1 MGKIIFSKWP
11 LRNEFLGNE
20 NIFWEMK
27 NPNLKD
33 RTHLKENDYLNTASL
48 VIMKSKMAT
57 KDEEYELP
65 SFDIRDESKIKEL
78 ELNPK
83 GSHQVAYFS
92 FYENWTISDIKFPDL
107 ADQYNVQT
115 LKELVEKVIP
125 KLSRNRTEDNANGL
139 NIKTRTDRK
148 KKTLIEEEN
157 PKQYYKFKGSK
168 FSKSVEK
175 DFEDDILID
184 IKTKSDIHLQSNPEE
199 DKQILGATYFYF
211 RTES

>member
-1 MGKIIFSKWP
+1 M
-11 LRNEFLGNE
+11 RNEFLGNE

-65 SFDIRDESKIKEL
+65 SFDVRDESKIKEL

-92 FYENWTISDIKFPDL
+92 FYEN
-107 ADQYNVQT
+107 
-115 LKELVEKVIP
+115 
-125 KLSRNRTEDNANGL
+125 
-139 NIKTRTDRK
+139 
-148 KKTLIEEEN
+148 
-157 PKQYYKFKGSK
+157 
-168 FSKSVEK
+168 
-175 DFEDDILID
+175 
-184 IKTKSDIHLQSNPEE
+184 
-199 DKQILGATYFYF
+199 
-211 RTES
+211 